1 MEINITEHQGCDL
14 VEIAGRIDSYT
25 TPKIKKILQRRME
38 DGHFNFVLNLRDV
51 TYLSSSGI
59 LMFVNT
65 QRKITKQND
74 GKIVFSEV
82 PGLIFSNIK
91 LAGFD
96 QLFEFSTDTQSAFSR
111 F

>member
-14 VEIAGRIDSYT
+14 IEIVGRIDSYT
-25 TPKIKKILQRRME
+25 TPTVKEMIKRLME
-38 DGHFNFVLNLRDV
+38 DGRYNFVLNLKDV

-65 QRKITKQND
+65 QRKITKRNE
-74 GKIVFSEV
+74 GKIVFTEV
-82 PGLIFSNIK
+82 PELIFSNIK

-96 QLFEFSTDTQSAFSR
+96 QLFEFTSDTQSALSR